1 MGDPPPAT
9 MTRRSLILPPGTI
22 LGGYEIEEV
31 LGIGGMAVVY
41 RAVQRSLGRPV
52 ALKVL
57 NPRLAADETFRA
69 RFRREGAMVAALDHP
84 SVVPVHDLGE
94 VDGRLFLAM
103 RLIEGVTLADRLDEG
118 GVTADELRRVL
129 RAVANALDAAHVAG
143 VLHRDIKPQNV
154 LLADD
159 GLAYLADFGVA
170 RTASS
175 ELTRTREFFGSVSYV
190 APEQIRGEAIG
201 PAADIYGLAVMAFEC
216 LTGSVPFRRDTD
228 AGVIHAH
235 LELPPPPIGALND
248 PGAAA
253 LSRAVAAGLEKRPED
268 RPSTAGGF
276 VDAVELAIAD
286 LPHEARVRRP
296 AFPVPASDDLPLPG
310 IGGTHP
316 PRGGTQPI
324 AVQPEPAP
332 VAAPV
337 PAPVPAAAP
346 APEVAPARGRA
357 AVAPAPE
364 VPRRRRGWRALAAAG
379 AMLTVVVL
387 LVGAFL
393 LPARSPSTAEAD
405 VPRLAASGVPERVTR
420 AARDAREQAL
430 ARERAAER
438 RAAEARAEA
447 RRRAAAKRKAQAE
460 RAADSGSATGGASS
474 GSSSGS
480 SASGGSSVPAP
491 APSGSSGGTS
501 SGSSGSSGGSS
512 SSSPSSG
519 VCDFPPC

>member
-1 MGDPPPAT
+1 MGDPPPAA
-9 MTRRSLILPPGTI
+9 MTRPSLILPPGTI

-175 ELTRTREFFGSVSYV
+175 DLTRTREFFGSVSYV
-190 APEQIRGEAIG
+190 APEQIRGEPVS

-248 PGAAA
+248 PAAAA
-253 LSRAVAAGLEKRPED
+253 LSRAVAAGLEKQPED

-296 AFPVPASDDLPLPG
+296 AFPVPAADDLPLPG
-310 IGGTHP
+310 VGGAHP

-324 AVQPEPAP
+324 AVQPEPESAP
-332 VAAPV
+332 
-337 PAPVPAAAP
+337 AP
-346 APEVAPARGRA
+346 APEPAPAVAPARDRSA
-357 AVAPAPE
+357 TAPAPAPAPQ
-364 VPRRRRGWRALAAAG
+364 VPRPRRRWRGLAAAG
-379 AMLTVVVL
+379 VVLTLAVL

-420 AARDAREQAL
+420 AAREAREQAL

-438 RAAEARAEA
+438 RAAEARAAA

-460 RAADSGSATGGASS
+460 RAASSGSAAGGASS
-474 GSSSGS
+474 GASAGSAVSGGS
-480 SASGGSSVPAP
+480 SASAP
-491 APSGSSGGTS
+491 APSGSSGG
-501 SGSSGSSGGSS
+501 GSSGSSGGSS